1 MTDNKLFDKFQKHLN
16 TDKNKPRESI
26 DREQSSLNPVD
37 KKTLLNTLGFDD
49 ASWEKN
55 KDMLG
60 YKDGEKYEDFFYRI
74 QGYEVHEFNDYKKK
88 ENEPIYFY
96 LGRLESEIKALKIIN
111 GKLNLKVTQLEIKNE
126 NMENELTKKVKD
138 YKKQSS
144 FIL

>member
-1 MTDNKLFDKFQKHLN
+1 MSDSKIFDKFQKHLDSN
-16 TDKNKPRESI
+16 
-26 DREQSSLNPVD
+26 Q
-37 KKTLLNTLGFDD
+37 KKTDNKGLKVIDKITLLKYLNFDEKT
-49 ASWEKN
+49 WENN

-74 QGYEVHEFNDYKKK
+74 QGFEAHEFNDYKKK

-96 LGRLESEIKALKIIN
+96 LGRLESEIKLLKDIN
-111 GKLNLKVTQLEIKNE
+111 SKLNLRMTQLEIKNE
-126 NMENELTKKVKD
+126 NMEKELVKKVKD